1 MEMSSQI
8 DIKVA
13 KLETEVEVIKDDVGE
28 VKTELKTVHGR
39 ITEGNEKVLVK
50 LGQMSKES
58 DSQHNAIV
66 ERMNVMDKRINGRI
80 TVLEQWRWLVVG
92 GAAVAGWLLSH
103 SGILAKFI
111 G

>member
-1 MEMSSQI
+1 MSQEL

-13 KLETEVEVIKDDVGE
+13 KLETEVDGIKDDVSE
-28 VKTELKTVHGR
+28 IKDEIKVVHGR
-39 ITEGNEKVLVK
+39 ITEGNEKVMDK
-50 LGQMSKES
+50 LTQMSKDADE
-58 DSQHNAIV
+58 QHNGIV

-92 GAAVAGWLLSH
+92 GAIVIGWVISH
-103 SGILAKFI
+103 TGVLEKLI

>member
-1 MEMSSQI
+1 MSAQL

-13 KLETEVEVIKDDVGE
+13 KLETEVEGIKDDVME
-28 VKTELKTVHGR
+28 IKDELKVVHGR
-39 ITEGNEKVLVK
+39 ITEGNEKVMEK
-50 LGQMSKES
+50 LGQMSKDS

-66 ERMNVMDKRINGRI
+66 DRMNVMDKRINGRI

-92 GAAVAGWLLSH
+92 GAVVVGWIISH
-103 SGILAKFI
+103 SGIIDKLI

>member
-1 MEMSSQI
+1 MSTQL

-13 KLETEVEVIKDDVGE
+13 KLETEVEVIKDDLGEIKTE
-28 VKTELKTVHGR
+28 VKVVHGR
-39 ITEGNEKVLVK
+39 ITEGNEKVMEK
-50 LGQMSKES
+50 LSEMSKDS
-58 DSQHNAIV
+58 DTQHNAIV

-92 GAAVAGWLLSH
+92 GAVVAGWILSH
-103 SGILAKFI
+103 SGILEKFF

>member
-1 MEMSSQI
+1 MEMSSQL

-50 LGQMSKES
+50 LGQMSKDS

-92 GAAVAGWLLSH
+92 GAVVAGWMLSYSGLL
-103 SGILAKFI
+103 GKFF

>member
-1 MEMSSQI
+1 MSSQI

-50 LGQMSKES
+50 LGQMSKDS

-103 SGILAKFI
+103 SGILAQFF

>member
-1 MEMSSQI
+1 MSAQL

-13 KLETEVEVIKDDVGE
+13 KLETEVEGIKEDVIEIKDEIKV
-28 VKTELKTVHGR
+28 VHGR
-39 ITEGNEKVLVK
+39 ITEGNEKVMEK
-50 LGQMSKES
+50 LGQMSKDS

-66 ERMNVMDKRINGRI
+66 DRMNVMDKRINGRI

-92 GAAVAGWLLSH
+92 GAVVVGWIISH
-103 SGILAKFI
+103 SGIIDKLI

>member
-1 MEMSSQI
+1 MSSQL

-50 LGQMSKES
+50 LGQMSKDS

-92 GAAVAGWLLSH
+92 GAVVAGWMLSY
-103 SGILAKFI
+103 SGILVKFFD
-111 G
+111 

>member
-1 MEMSSQI
+1 MSTQL

-13 KLETEVEVIKDDVGE
+13 KLETEVEVIKDDLGDIKAE
-28 VKTELKTVHGR
+28 VKVVHGR
-39 ITEGNEKVLVK
+39 ITEGNEKVMEK
-50 LGQMSKES
+50 LGQMSKDS
-58 DSQHNAIV
+58 DTQHTAIV

-92 GAAVAGWLLSH
+92 GAVVAGWMLSH
-103 SGILAKFI
+103 SGLLEKFF

>member
-1 MEMSSQI
+1 MDMSAQL

-13 KLETEVEVIKDDVGE
+13 KLETEVDGIKDDVGE
-28 VKTELKTVHGR
+28 IKNELKVVHGR
-39 ITEGNEKVLVK
+39 ITEGNEKVMEK
-50 LGQMSKES
+50 LTQMSK
-58 DSQHNAIV
+58 DADTQHNGIV

-92 GAAVAGWLLSH
+92 GALVAGWVISH
-103 SGILAKFI
+103 TGILDKLL

>member
-1 MEMSSQI
+1 MSTQL

-13 KLETEVEVIKDDVGE
+13 KLETEVEVIKDDLGDIKAE
-28 VKTELKTVHGR
+28 VKVVHGR
-39 ITEGNEKVLVK
+39 ITEGNEKVMEK
-50 LGQMSKES
+50 LSEMSKDS
-58 DSQHNAIV
+58 DTQHNAIV

-92 GAAVAGWLLSH
+92 GAVVAGWILSN
-103 SGILAKFI
+103 SGILDKFF

>member
-1 MEMSSQI
+1 MDMSAQL

-13 KLETEVEVIKDDVGE
+13 KLETDVDGIKDDVTE
-28 VKTELKTVHGR
+28 IKDELKVVHGR
-39 ITEGNEKVLVK
+39 ITEGNEKVMEK
-50 LGQMSKES
+50 LGQMSKDS

-66 ERMNVMDKRINGRI
+66 DRMNVMDKRINGRI

-92 GAAVAGWLLSH
+92 GAVVVGWIISH
-103 SGILAKFI
+103 SGIIDKLI

>member
-1 MEMSSQI
+1 MDMSAQL

-13 KLETEVEVIKDDVGE
+13 KLETEVEGIKEDITEIKDEIKV
-28 VKTELKTVHGR
+28 VHGR
-39 ITEGNEKVLVK
+39 ITEGNEKVMEK
-50 LGQMSKES
+50 LGQMSKDS

-66 ERMNVMDKRINGRI
+66 DRMNVMDKRINGRI

-92 GAAVAGWLLSH
+92 GAVVVGWIISH
-103 SGILAKFI
+103 SGIIDKLI

>member
-1 MEMSSQI
+1 MEMSSQL

-50 LGQMSKES
+50 LGQMSKDS

-92 GAAVAGWLLSH
+92 GAVVAGWMLSY
-103 SGILAKFI
+103 SGILVKFFD
-111 G
+111 

>member
-1 MEMSSQI
+1 MSSQL

-28 VKTELKTVHGR
+28 VKTELKTIHGR

-50 LGQMSKES
+50 LGQMSKDS

-92 GAAVAGWLLSH
+92 GAVVAGWMLSY
-103 SGILAKFI
+103 SGILVKFFD
-111 G
+111 

>member
-1 MEMSSQI
+1 MDMSAQL

-13 KLETEVEVIKDDVGE
+13 KLETEVEGIKEDVIEIKDEIKV
-28 VKTELKTVHGR
+28 VHGR
-39 ITEGNEKVLVK
+39 ITEGNEKVMEK
-50 LGQMSKES
+50 LGQMSKDS

-66 ERMNVMDKRINGRI
+66 DRMNVMDKRINGRI

-92 GAAVAGWLLSH
+92 GAVVVGWIISH
-103 SGILAKFI
+103 SGIIDKLI

>member
-1 MEMSSQI
+1 MSSQL

-50 LGQMSKES
+50 LGQMSKDS

-92 GAAVAGWLLSH
+92 GAVVAGWMLSYSGLL
-103 SGILAKFI
+103 GKFF

>member
-1 MEMSSQI
+1 MEMSSQL

-28 VKTELKTVHGR
+28 VKTELKTIHGR

-50 LGQMSKES
+50 LGQMSKDS

-92 GAAVAGWLLSH
+92 GAVVAGWMLSY
-103 SGILAKFI
+103 SGILVKFFD
-111 G
+111 

>member
-1 MEMSSQI
+1 MDMSAQL

-13 KLETEVEVIKDDVGE
+13 KLETEVEGIKDDVME
-28 VKTELKTVHGR
+28 IKDELKVVHGR
-39 ITEGNEKVLVK
+39 ITEGNEKVMEK
-50 LGQMSKES
+50 LGQMSKDS

-66 ERMNVMDKRINGRI
+66 DRMNVMDKRINGRI

-92 GAAVAGWLLSH
+92 GAVVVGWIISH
-103 SGILAKFI
+103 SGIIDKLI

>member
-1 MEMSSQI
+1 MDMSAQL

-13 KLETEVEVIKDDVGE
+13 KLETEVEGIKDDVIE
-28 VKTELKTVHGR
+28 IKDELKVVHGR
-39 ITEGNEKVLVK
+39 ITEGNEKVMEK
-50 LGQMSKES
+50 LGQMSKDS

-66 ERMNVMDKRINGRI
+66 DRMNVMDKRINGRI

-92 GAAVAGWLLSH
+92 GAVVVGWIISH
-103 SGILAKFI
+103 SGIIDKLI

>member
-1 MEMSSQI
+1 MSTQL

-13 KLETEVEVIKDDVGE
+13 KLETEVEVIKDDLGEIKAE
-28 VKTELKTVHGR
+28 VKVVHGR
-39 ITEGNEKVLVK
+39 ITEGNEKVMEK
-50 LGQMSKES
+50 LSEMSKDS
-58 DSQHNAIV
+58 DTQHNAIV

-92 GAAVAGWLLSH
+92 GAVVAGWMLSH
-103 SGILAKFI
+103 SGLLEKFF

>member
-1 MEMSSQI
+1 MSAQL

-13 KLETEVEVIKDDVGE
+13 KLETEVEGIKEDITEIKDEIKV
-28 VKTELKTVHGR
+28 VHGR
-39 ITEGNEKVLVK
+39 ITEGNEKVMEK
-50 LGQMSKES
+50 LGQMSKDS

-66 ERMNVMDKRINGRI
+66 DRMNVMDKRINGRI

-92 GAAVAGWLLSH
+92 GAVVVGWIISH
-103 SGILAKFI
+103 SGIIDKLI

>member
-1 MEMSSQI
+1 MSTQL

-13 KLETEVEVIKDDVGE
+13 KLETEVEVIKDDLGEIKAE
-28 VKTELKTVHGR
+28 VKVVHGR
-39 ITEGNEKVLVK
+39 ITEGNEKVMEK
-50 LGQMSKES
+50 LSEMSKDS
-58 DSQHNAIV
+58 DTQHNAIV

-92 GAAVAGWLLSH
+92 GAVVAGWILSN
-103 SGILAKFI
+103 SGILDKFF

>member
-1 MEMSSQI
+1 MSTQL

-13 KLETEVEVIKDDVGE
+13 KLETEVEVIKDDLGEIKAE
-28 VKTELKTVHGR
+28 VKVVHGR
-39 ITEGNEKVLVK
+39 ITEGNEKVMEK
-50 LGQMSKES
+50 LSEMSKDS
-58 DSQHNAIV
+58 DTQHNAIV

-92 GAAVAGWLLSH
+92 GAVVAGWILSH
-103 SGILAKFI
+103 SGILEKFF